1 MGLLGLRGVTQNEKG
16 LFGACPRG
24 ADPPPRELP
33 EPGRERH
40 HAAEKQRRVAGYR
53 IFRRTC
59 RPSSPKDPTTVASYD
74 VLGSGPGSASFQ
86 ELGITAATVTI
97 DSLEP
102 GDWGVTVNGNNFN
115 GLQVES
121 ASVLVTV
128 VEGETASTKVA
139 MSSSA
144 ENGTLDAYAEW
155 PTSKTVSG
163 LKAALTPQGG
173 VPQEISLPAVAIAI
187 DISSVHATAQFPAGY
202 YTLSVSYQ
210 DADGFTWGGAKA
222 VHISAGGTTKLVF
235 TPFDAVK
242 KMTVDPDVSNSE
254 TFTFNGYKDNL
265 GVTGEMTI
273 TWTSTQMFPV
283 KGTFYS
289 WYMNGVPINGAAA
302 STITIKA
309 SDYGKGNYRLD
320 VVVSANGVLSSGK
333 VVFTIAGG

>member
-1 MGLLGLRGVTQNEKG
+1 MRKVYSGLVLAALILLLVSCPTSTQSDESGGIARGSLVIVLSQ
-16 LFGACPRG
+16 
-24 ADPPPRELP
+24 DM
-33 EPGRERH
+33 
-40 HAAEKQRRVAGYR
+40 
-53 IFRRTC
+53 

-86 ELGITAATVTI
+86 ELGITGATVTI

-102 GDWGVTVNGNNFN
+102 GDWGVTVNGNNFK
-115 GLQVES
+115 GMQVGS
-121 ASVLVTV
+121 ASVQVKV
-128 VEGETASTKVA
+128 AAGETAS
-139 MSSSA
+139 A
-144 ENGTLDAYAEW
+144 EAVVSPSVGQGKFDAYAEW

-163 LKAALTPQGG
+163 LKAALTPQGD
-173 VPQEISLPAVAIAI
+173 VPQEISLPAVVIAI

-235 TPFDAVK
+235 TPFDAAK

-254 TFTFNGYKDNL
+254 TFTFSGYKNNL
-265 GVTGEMTI
+265 GLTGEMTI
-273 TWTSTQMFPV
+273 TATSTQIFPV

-320 VVVSANGVLSSGK
+320 VVVSANGVLTSSQ